1 MTFYDPGAPII
12 PIFTENIREAFETA
26 SIGGQLMKALYG
38 VTKGV
43 ITPWIPVYGGLPVKL
58 TTHVGDPI
66 TAREDETADQLK
78 ERVEE
83 AMREMIDCHQTEFV
97 TAGLDPRSSLRP

>member
-1 MTFYDPGAPII
+1 
-12 PIFTENIREAFETA
+12 
-26 SIGGQLMKALYG
+26 MKALYG

-43 ITPWIPVYGGLPVKL
+43 IIPLMPVYGGLPVKL

-83 AMREMIDCHQTEFV
+83 RMREMIARHQVKGGGVGRAVIDRLKLLF
-97 TAGLDPRSSLRP
+97 